1 MVMVLIAVMTIA
13 LGFTG
18 WITYQQQEQDI
29 TTETNLRGDDISRF
43 LSQAVATSVI
53 GFDYTS
59 IQFLLEE
66 ISKTRDIVY
75 AKVVNA
81 RGNLMAESG
90 NPEIGDHGW
99 ATFKRDISFEG
110 KKIGE
115 VTIALDNSRIV
126 TQLQEKKATMIQR
139 EAIIIVL
146 IAIGEFLALSYLIV
160 RPVAIIRNTFER
172 SVDESGLIINDM
184 QIKSLDEFGALA
196 HEFNSMRGQLNTSNL
211 LLKNRIGSADTL
223 LRETNIQLSMQS
235 AELLRINKELRKISV
250 TDALT
255 GLLNRRHFETIM
267 GNDFAL
273 SLSRGEVSSLLIFDI
288 DHFKR
293 INEIGGH
300 KGGDL
305 VLVEVAHVLKTNL
318 RQTDTLCRIS
328 GTEFVAICRRIG
340 PEEAIQLAEKIRNK
354 VQEHIFPIRNQAIS
368 VRLSVG
374 IDTLT
379 KDIGGTAE
387 DIFHRADMALYYSKK
402 NGCDNVSHYSHVK
415 DKLRSSSD
423 YPKGEIA

>member
-13 LGFTG
+13 LSFTG

-29 TTETNLRGDDISRF
+29 VTETNLRGDDISRF

-90 NPEIGDHGW
+90 IPENGDHGW
-99 ATFKRDISFEG
+99 ATFKRDINFEG

-126 TQLQEKKATMIQR
+126 SQLQEKKTSMIQR
-139 EAIIIVL
+139 EAMIIVL

-160 RPVAIIRNTFER
+160 RPVSIIRNTFER

-184 QIKSLDEFGALA
+184 QIESFDEFGALA
-196 HEFNSMRGQLNTSNL
+196 NQFNSMRGQLNTSNL
-211 LLKNRIGSADTL
+211 LLKDRIGSADTL

-235 AELLRINKELRKISV
+235 EELHRINKELRRISV

-267 GNDFAL
+267 GNDLAL

-293 INEIGGH
+293 INEIGGY

-305 VLVEVAHVLKTNL
+305 VLAEVAHVLKANL
-318 RQTDTLCRIS
+318 RQTDTLCRID
-328 GTEFVAICRRIG
+328 GTEFVAICRRVG
-340 PEEAIQLAEKIRNK
+340 TEEAIQLAEKIRNRI
-354 VQEHIFPIRNQAIS
+354 QEHIFPVRNQSIS

-379 KDIGGTAE
+379 NNIGGTAE
-387 DIFHRADMALYYSKK
+387 DIFHRADMALYYSKN
-402 NGCDNVSHYSHVK
+402 NGCNTVSHYSHIK
-415 DKLRSSSD
+415 DKLRSNSD
-423 YPKGEIA
+423 HPKGEVA

>member
-90 NPEIGDHGW
+90 IPGNGDHGW
-99 ATFKRDISFEG
+99 ATFKRDINFEG

-139 EAIIIVL
+139 EAILIVL